1 MTPTLETT
9 FLRVARTRL
18 VHHQAEQVKACLR
31 ELNDEQIWWRPNER
45 ANSIGTLVLHLCG
58 SSRFYL
64 AHTVGGIEY
73 VRDRPAE
80 FAEQTKI
87 PRDELLRRLHEA
99 ATEVDHVLEAFEPAR
114 LMDTTDRSGKSSTY
128 AQIIMHQAIHFAAH
142 TGQIVYATKLLK
154 AGAIDELWQKT
165 MKDEERSS

>member
-9 FLRVARTRL
+9 FLHVARTRL
-18 VHHQAEQVKACLR
+18 VHHLAEQVKACLR

-64 AHTVGGIEY
+64 AHAVGGIEY

-87 PRDELLRRLHEA
+87 PRDELLRRLHEV
-99 ATEVDHVLEAFEPAR
+99 ATEVDHVLEAFDPAR
-114 LMDTTDRSGKSSTY
+114 LMDTTDRSGTSSTY
-128 AQIIMHQAIHFAAH
+128 AQTIMHQVIHFAAH
-142 TGQIVYATKLLK
+142 AGQIIYATKLLK
-154 AGAIDELWQKT
+154 AGAIDELWRKT
-165 MKDEERSS
+165 LKDTERSA